1 VSAETVNDVL
11 SWARTAAFIA
21 LGVIALRFWIV
32 RRDRPSLWAALCF
45 GTLTGVVLAVL
56 VVPEDPHSRVG
67 EMEVRILLAVLL
79 LFPYLLF
86 RFAAA
91 FEGARW
97 PTEVIV
103 GAATVGLGVWTF
115 LLPEIPQEGEPRS
128 AGFDLYLGALVL
140 FWGALSLFVAVK
152 LWTAGRG
159 QPSVPRRRMRLLS
172 FAATALTAAIL
183 LSAANAEDEPLLGI
197 ISSVLMIVSA
207 LAFLVGLA
215 PPALLRLQWRR
226 PEVEKVRQATMGLV
240 AARTPDQVT
249 ADVLPAMAEVVG
261 ARAIFIV
268 DEDGEVLGSHGAPPQ
283 ALDSVLEDERGVFTI
298 EMPDGRLVVQAG
310 PYAPFFGWEE
320 IELLRS
326 VGAMTGLALD
336 RSRLFVAEREAREAL
351 ERADEVKSNFIALA
365 AHELRTPVTSVHGVV
380 STLDR
385 LGNRLTEQDRAELDD
400 ALRSQAERLR
410 GLVDQLLDL
419 SRLDAESIELNP
431 VPIRVREHVEE
442 LVAASARER
451 SREIELEIPDGLT
464 ATIDQTVFDRV
475 VSNLLT
481 NAIRHGETPVRVEAS
496 RQDRNFRIAVE
507 DCGRG
512 VPPDFVEDLFERFS
526 RSDDARARGLGS
538 GLGLS
543 IARSYARAHGGDLIY
558 ADAEPQGARFEL
570 VVPQNGASEGD
581 I

>member
-1 VSAETVNDVL
+1 
-11 SWARTAAFIA
+11 
-21 LGVIALRFWIV
+21 
-32 RRDRPSLWAALCF
+32 
-45 GTLTGVVLAVL
+45 
-56 VVPEDPHSRVG
+56 
-67 EMEVRILLAVLL
+67 
-79 LFPYLLF
+79 
-86 RFAAA
+86 
-91 FEGARW
+91 
-97 PTEVIV
+97 
-103 GAATVGLGVWTF
+103 
-115 LLPEIPQEGEPRS
+115 
-128 AGFDLYLGALVL
+128 
-140 FWGALSLFVAVK
+140 
-152 LWTAGRG
+152 
-159 QPSVPRRRMRLLS
+159 
-172 FAATALTAAIL
+172 
-183 LSAANAEDEPLLGI
+183 
-197 ISSVLMIVSA
+197 
-207 LAFLVGLA
+207 
-215 PPALLRLQWRR
+215 
-226 PEVEKVRQATMGLV
+226 
-240 AARTPDQVT
+240 
-249 ADVLPAMAEVVG
+249 
-261 ARAIFIV
+261 
-268 DEDGEVLGSHGAPPQ
+268 
-283 ALDSVLEDERGVFTI
+283 
-298 EMPDGRLVVQAG
+298 
-310 PYAPFFGWEE
+310 
-320 IELLRS
+320 
-326 VGAMTGLALD
+326 MTGLALD

-419 SRLDAESIELNP
+419 SRLDAESIELHP

-442 LVAASARER
+442 LVDASARER

-496 RQDRNFRIAVE
+496 RQDRHFRIAVE

-558 ADAEPQGARFEL
+558 TDAEPHGARFEL